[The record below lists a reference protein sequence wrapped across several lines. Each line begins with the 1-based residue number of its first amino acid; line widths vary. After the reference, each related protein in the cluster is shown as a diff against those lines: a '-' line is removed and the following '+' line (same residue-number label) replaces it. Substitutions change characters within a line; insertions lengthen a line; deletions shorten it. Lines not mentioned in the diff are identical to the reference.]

1 MSALWLPTLA
11 ALTLSSHALAQQ
23 LPPPSIPDFAANNA
37 GVPEPGT
44 LGPAKPSY
52 GYVTAPDAYS
62 DDKDMRFRHGLS
74 SYQAELT
81 TVPTFQ
87 SIGIYWAPPAGGSN
101 MPSRVKYRKQGD
113 QAWKDGLPLWFDP
126 RNKEYRGSLV
136 MLDAGTSYEI
146 QLSLLNQPDITATT
160 TQATWTDQ
168 FPVGRTI
175 TLPPG
180 VILRPGETTSRP
192 YVIDQSG
199 TADAYVRYVSA
210 PFDADPSQRSTID
223 MGAADAHLDNGNSCV
238 VVNASYV
245 IISKLMLKNC
255 QRHGI
260 EISSPSHDVIIE
272 ENDISGF
279 GSASTTTETPPPLSN
294 QASGYPGTN
303 KIVFGKEYEAGV
315 YCENMRID
323 LDKRVQRVVIQR
335 NKIHDP
341 RYGSYSWTYGHP
353 NSAQAITL
361 SHCGSNHVVR
371 YNEIYSTPGHYF
383 NDGIGG
389 LSNFSFEGFPN
400 ADSDINGNDVSGV
413 YDDAIESEGANRNV
427 RIWGNY
433 LHHVYDGI
441 AMATVSQGPVYAFRN
456 VLADTVGMTNPNG
469 VNQDNEGHGTF
480 FKLGSDQPIV
490 NGGRAYIF
498 HNTNLQPPPVA
509 SLQYGLGSAG
519 FLSNAGGNTCNIVS
533 RNNLMTSSK
542 VWQSV
547 VKVYSN
553 CGSND
558 IDYDAY
564 RGRIEFVQDVQ
575 GAEAHPA
582 AGSGDTSD
590 ARAVAFVAGTKV
602 WPTIALFEYNDY
614 PDAPYKTGKVF
625 LTTAAPTNQGNYQLK
640 PASLGYGTGTYLPNF
655 NEAGQATATDTTIDA
670 GAHQRGAPAMEFGVN
685 AYKPKP

>member
-1 MSALWLPTLA
+1 MKKSALWLHTLA
-11 ALTLSSHALAQQ
+11 ALTMSSHALAQQ
-23 LPPPSIPDFAANNA
+23 IPDFVADNV
-37 GVPEPGT
+37 GVPNPGD
-44 LGPAKPSY
+44 LGPTRPPY
-52 GYVTAPDAYS
+52 GYPTAPDAYS
-62 DDKDMRFRHGLS
+62 DDNNLRFRKGLS
-74 SYQAELT
+74 SYEAELT

-87 SIGIYWAPPAGGSN
+87 SIGIYWAPPGASSDKR
-101 MPSRVKYRKQGD
+101 SRVQYRKQGD
-113 QAWKDGLPLWFDP
+113 SVWKNGLPLWFDP

-136 MLDAGTSYEI
+136 MLDAGTAYEI
-146 QLSLLNQPDITATT
+146 QLSLLDQPDLTAATT
-160 TQATWTDQ
+160 QTTWTDK
-168 FPVGRTI
+168 FPVGTTI

-192 YVIDQSG
+192 YQVTQSG
-199 TADAYVRYVSA
+199 RADAYVRYVSA
-210 PFDADPSQRSTID
+210 PFDTDPSQRSTID
-223 MGAADAHLDNGNSCV
+223 MGVADAHLDNGNSCV
-238 VVNASYV
+238 VINASYV

-255 QRHGI
+255 QRQGF
-260 EISSPSHDVIIE
+260 EIRSPSHDVIIE

-279 GSASTTTETPPPLSN
+279 GSATAITETPPPLSN
-294 QASGYPGTN
+294 QGSGYPGTN
-303 KIVFGKEYEAGV
+303 KIVFGKEYEAGI
-315 YCENMRID
+315 YCENTPVALAD
-323 LDKRVQRVVIQR
+323 RVQRVVIQR

-400 ADSDINGNDVSGV
+400 ADADINGNDVSGV

-441 AMATVSQGPVYAFRN
+441 AMATVSEGPVYAFRN

-469 VNQDNEGHGTF
+469 DQDVEGHGTF

-498 HNTNLQPPPVA
+498 HNTNLQPPPI
-509 SLQYGLGSAG
+509 SGLIYGLGSAG
-519 FLSNAGGNTCNIVS
+519 FLANSGGKNCNVVS

-547 VKVYSN
+547 VKVHED
-553 CGSND
+553 CGKND

-564 RGRIEFVQDVQ
+564 RGAIEFVDKTSTS
-575 GAEAHPA
+575 ELHPA
-582 AGSGDTSD
+582 AGSGATSD
-590 ARAVAFVAGTKV
+590 AKAVVFVAGAAV
-602 WPTIALFEYNDY
+602 LPTISLFTYTDY
-614 PDAPYKTGKVF
+614 PDAQYKTGKVY
-625 LTTAAPTNQGNYQLK
+625 LTTAAPTNKGNYQLK
-640 PASLGYGTGTYLPNF
+640 PTSLGYGTGTYLPNF
-655 NEAGQATATDTTIDA
+655 NEAGQATQTDTTIDA
-670 GAHQRGAPAMEFGVN
+670 GAHQRGAPAMEFGVD
-685 AYKPKP
+685 AYRPKP